1 MGTSGFADDTTMHSD
16 GPDAVPAMQV
26 MVRAVAPFLDWLGL
40 LLNML
45 KSKISA
51 INHATGHPV
60 ATDSITFNGV
70 PFNCPPPGCS
80 TQGPGSVHDLD
91 GKLQGA

>member
-40 LLNML
+40 LLSML

-51 INHATGHPV
+51 INHATGLPV
-60 ATDSITFNGV
+60 ATDSITFLEGYA
-70 PFNCPPPGCS
+70 
-80 TQGPGSVHDLD
+80 QGPRMNNWNWNNVLGS
-91 GKLQGA
+91 